1 MALVFGIC
9 DPDSDRRK
17 HVRHSLPASLSGLPH
32 LTRQSASQPPLDLY
46 WEASASTPIS
56 IAKDRLAERER
67 LAWVVGDF
75 DAPYMTAS
83 DAAQRLL
90 RRTALTSPDFRC
102 ISGQNGYYLA
112 VLFDDTP
119 RIVLGAD
126 ALGLFPLY
134 YWAKGDVCMFGTSPE
149 LFKHHPSFVA
159 EPSTYGIASVLL
171 INHISSG
178 RSLYEGVR
186 RASSAHYVEW
196 TPDGI
201 GETEANPI
209 RMSDTSFDVPYEI
222 CLERVSACLD
232 TFHKP
237 LASLPQVDLL
247 LSGGQDS
254 RTVAGYMDRHLPHK
268 SVRAVSVGLSSDQD
282 LQYAR
287 KVSRT
292 FGWRHRY
299 RDVEFERYSWFVTRQ
314 LRMESLQGLFVSFGM
329 QTALLLMAERDG
341 PFVSGYLGDAVIG
354 DRHLRAGTVA
364 EIRTVR
370 L

>member
-9 DPDSDRRK
+9 DPDTDRRE
-17 HVRHSLPASLSGLPH
+17 HVRDSLPASLSGLPH
-32 LTRQSASQPPLDLY
+32 LTRQSASLPPLDLY

-90 RRTALTSPDFRC
+90 RRTAETSTDFRC

-159 EPSTYGIASVLL
+159 EPSTYGTASVLL
-171 INHISSG
+171 ISHISNG
-178 RSLYEGVR
+178 QSLYKGVR

-196 TPDGI
+196 TPEGI
-201 GETEANPI
+201 ARN
-209 RMSDTSFDVPYEI
+209 
-222 CLERVSACLD
+222 
-232 TFHKP
+232 
-237 LASLPQVDLL
+237 
-247 LSGGQDS
+247 GG
-254 RTVAGYMDRHLPHK
+254 
-268 SVRAVSVGLSSDQD
+268 
-282 LQYAR
+282 
-287 KVSRT
+287 
-292 FGWRHRY
+292 
-299 RDVEFERYSWFVTRQ
+299 
-314 LRMESLQGLFVSFGM
+314 
-329 QTALLLMAERDG
+329 
-341 PFVSGYLGDAVIG
+341 
-354 DRHLRAGTVA
+354 
-364 EIRTVR
+364 
-370 L
+370 